1 MNITAEPLGTLA
13 QALEHA
19 ARLLSR
25 DPAAAAEQA
34 AEILKVIPDQ
44 PGALA
49 ISGLALGRLGQG
61 DAAIE
66 KLRRAV
72 ALKPDLPDAWRA
84 LGDHYTALEM
94 KLAADE
100 AYAQSIRY
108 STRDPRLMSAALALV
123 ENRIPEAEAELRE
136 FLKRHPTDVAAIRML
151 AEVAARIGRYG
162 DAETLLAR
170 CLELAPGFTGARHNY
185 ATVLHRQGKSEAA
198 LIEVGKLLAEDP
210 RNPGYR
216 NLNAAILARI
226 GEYAASIDE
235 YQKVLAE
242 YPRQPKVWMSLGHA
256 LKTAGR
262 NAESIDAYRRCA
274 ALAPHLGEAYWSLA
288 NLKTFRF
295 TDDEVAAMRAQIARA
310 DLTDEDRFH
319 FEFSL
324 AKALE
329 DSEAYE
335 ESFRHY
341 AAGNKLRRAMI
352 GYDADETHAH
362 VERSKKLFTREFF
375 AERAGWGAAAQDPIF
390 VVGLPRSGST
400 LIEQILASHSLVEG
414 TMELPDVAIL
424 ARQVGARTTRAEGT
438 AYPRALTKF
447 SAEELAALGEKY
459 LQQTR
464 IQRKE
469 GTPYFI
475 DKMPNN
481 FTHAGFIHLMLPNAR
496 IVDAR
501 RHPLGCCLSGFKQHF
516 ARGQNFTYDL
526 SEIGRYYRDYVELM
540 AHFDEVLPGRVHRVF
555 YENMVEDTEGE
566 VRRLLEYCGLPFEPG
581 VLRFHENQR
590 AVRTA
595 SSEQVRRPINREGMD
610 QWRHFEPWLKPLE
623 TALGEVLSAYPRV
636 PQF

>member
-1 MNITAEPLGTLA
+1 VNTTAEPLGTLA
-13 QALEHA
+13 QALDHA
-19 ARLLSR
+19 TRLLSR
-25 DPAAAAEQA
+25 DAAGAAEQA
-34 AEILKVIPDQ
+34 AEILKVVPDQ
-44 PGALA
+44 PAALT

-61 DAAIE
+61 DAAIAH
-66 KLRRAV
+66 LRRAV
-72 ALKPDLPDAWRA
+72 ALKPDQPDAWRA

-94 KLAADE
+94 KPAADE
-100 AYAQSIRY
+100 AYAQSIRF
-108 STRDPRLMSAALALV
+108 STRDPRLMSAAHALV
-123 ENRIPEAEAELRE
+123 ENRIPEAEAGLRD

-151 AEVAARIGRYG
+151 AEVAARLGRYG
-162 DAETLLAR
+162 DSEMLLAR
-170 CLELAPGFTGARHNY
+170 CLELAPGFLGARHNY

-198 LIEVGKLLAEDP
+198 LAEVEKILAEEP

-216 NLNAAILARI
+216 NLKAAILARI
-226 GEYAASIDE
+226 GEYAASIEE
-235 YQKVLAE
+235 YQAVLAE
-242 YPRQPKVWMSLGHA
+242 YPRQPKVWMSMGHA

-262 NAESIDAYRRCA
+262 NAESIEAYRRCI
-274 ALAPHLGEAYWSLA
+274 ALAPHFGEAYWSLA

-295 TDDEVAAMRAQIARA
+295 SDAEVAAMREQLARA
-310 DLTDEDRFH
+310 DLADEDRFH

-329 DSEAYE
+329 DAAVYE

-341 AAGNKLRRAMI
+341 AEGNRLRRAMI
-352 GYDADETHAH
+352 RYDADETHAH

-375 AERAGWGAAAQDPIF
+375 AERAGWGTPAPDPIF

-400 LIEQILASHSLVEG
+400 LIEQILASHSRVEG

-424 ARQVGARTTRAEGT
+424 ARQVGQRTSRTDV
-438 AYPRALTKF
+438 AYPRALAKF
-447 SAEELAALGEKY
+447 SAAELAELGERY

-464 IQRKE
+464 IQRKA

-481 FTHAGFIHLMLPNAR
+481 FTHVGFIHLMLPNAK

-526 SEIGRYYRDYVELM
+526 AEIGRYYRDYVELM
-540 AHFDEVLPGRVHRVF
+540 AHFDDVLPGRVHRVF
-555 YENMVEDTEGE
+555 YENMIEDTEGE
-566 VRRLLEYCGLPFEPG
+566 VRRLLDYCGLPFEEG

-610 QWRHFEPWLKPLE
+610 QWRHFEPWLRPLE
-623 TALGEVLSAYPRV
+623 TALGAVLPAYPRV